1 MVKNIEL
8 FKNDNGTARRIVFN
22 VHKIFDEDEMY
33 KDKIIFDPIFND
45 YFIRTDIPVLSKDKI
60 HLINPYIT
68 EWSLLTENLVDDIY
82 ADIDKRYNFCNKSLI
97 ANNIRKV
104 IHVKKSILLEF
115 FKKTKWDK
123 VPRLETVFIDY
134 LGTPDTLL
142 NREMSKIWMTAA
154 MSRLNIEE
162 VMFQYGLM
170 LLGGDNDEKS
180 RLLNKLTLGT
190 FMKSIN
196 TYKLNNVKR
205 ICTLMRGA
213 FIALYG
219 DSRKYSNLK
228 REDLARVNEGLKSRG
243 CSITYKN
250 KGKCT
255 SRTVE
260 CNHHYVPVYI
270 DEDLKVLQKFKFMD
284 KMDFYRTDWPLECDP
299 SKATKKI
306 GDMDDDFTKWTG
318 DLTFETVLQI
328 WAEAMYYSEEKINL
342 YLNQEMEQEL
352 KKVKNRD
359 FLKE

>member
-8 FKNDNGTARRIVFN
+8 LKKSNGVPYKNIVN
-22 VHKIFDEDEMY
+22 VYNIFHEDEMY

-60 HLINPYIT
+60 HLINSYIA

-97 ANNIRKV
+97 ANNITKTVR
-104 IHVKKSILLEF
+104 IKKSILLEF

-123 VPRLETVFIDY
+123 VSRLETVFIDY

-170 LLGGDNDEKS
+170 LLGGDDDEKS

-190 FMKSIN
+190 FMKSTN
-196 TYKLNNVKR
+196 TYNLYDIKR
-205 ICTLMRGA
+205 VCRLMRGA

-219 DSRKYSNLK
+219 DSRKYGNLK
-228 REDLARVNEGLKSRG
+228 HKVLARVNAGLKSRG
-243 CSITYKN
+243 YSINRGRREVVY
-250 KGKCT
+250 
-255 SRTVE
+255 
-260 CNHHYVPVYI
+260 NHHYVPVYF
-270 DEDLKVLQKFKFMD
+270 DEDLKVLQKFKFMYE
-284 KMDFYRTDWPLECDP
+284 MDFYRTDWPLECDP
-299 SKATKKI
+299 SKAIKKI

-328 WAEAMYYSEEKINL
+328 WAEAMYYAEENINL
-342 YLNQEMEQEL
+342 YLNYEMEQEL

>member
-104 IHVKKSILLEF
+104 IQIKKSILLEF

-134 LGTPDTLL
+134 LGTPDTPL

-170 LLGGDNDEKS
+170 LLGGDDDEKS

-196 TYKLNNVKR
+196 TYNLYNIKR
-205 ICTLMRGA
+205 MFKLMRGA

-219 DSRKYSNLK
+219 DHRKYG
-228 REDLARVNEGLKSRG
+228 DLERKDLWEVNKGLKSRG
-243 CSITYKN
+243 YSAKR
-250 KGKCT
+250 KRWLT
-255 SRTVE
+255 SETVKY
-260 CNHHYVPVYI
+260 NHHYVPVYF
-270 DEDLKVLQKFKFMD
+270 DEDLKILQKFKFMYE
-284 KMDFYRTDWPLECDP
+284 MDFYRTDWPLECNP
-299 SKATKKI
+299 SNATKKI

-318 DLTFETVLQI
+318 DLTFNEVLQI
-328 WAEAMYYSEEKINL
+328 WAEAMYYAEENINL
-342 YLNQEMEQEL
+342 YLNYEMEQEL